1 MAMGIEVEELPLD
14 EYADAADVGEGLEG
28 VWAWML
34 ANELIAPTA
43 DGLLAPA
50 APMTRAE
57 YACML
62 ANLL

>member
-1 MAMGIEVEELPLD
+1 M
-14 EYADAADVGEGLEG
+14 GEGLES

-57 YACML
+57 YARML

>member
-1 MAMGIEVEELPLD
+1 MSAGAERS
-14 EYADAADVGEGLEG
+14 AVGEGLES

-57 YACML
+57 YARML